1 MKYDVIYTYI
11 KEQIFKGYI
20 KPGKKLPSIRNICKK
35 FECSKITAAKAY
47 DLLIKDHIIYS
58 VPKSG
63 YYLIENNLNMNNNFD
78 NKSIDFSTS
87 APDERILPYKEFQDC
102 LNQALNLYKKNL
114 ISPPSTQGVE
124 NLICT
129 IQKQL
134 QNYQIFT
141 DKQYI
146 FITAG
151 SQQAINI
158 LTMMDF
164 PNGKKNVLIEEPT
177 YYGVIESLKLNNVN
191 IIGINRTSKGINL
204 YELENIFKHKDIK
217 FFYIIP
223 RFHNPTGFSYSN
235 SEKKQILKLCHKYNV
250 YIVEDDYLAD
260 LDIEKRSDPIY
271 ALDSYSKVI
280 YVKTYSKVLLPGLR
294 ISAIVL
300 PKEILKTFGKY
311 KKWND
316 LSTSVL
322 SQGALEIY
330 IKSGMFNIHAKKLRE
345 VYSKRMACLN
355 KCVKTCYNSNI
366 IWHVPP
372 SGFFASFEVVNSTH
386 IDYIINELKSKNIL
400 LIDPNIFYLNTNIQK
415 KLVRL
420 SVSRTN
426 TIEIEKG
433 ISKICSII
441 R

>member
-1 MKYDVIYTYI
+1 M
-11 KEQIFKGYI
+11 
-20 KPGKKLPSIRNICKK
+20 
-35 FECSKITAAKAY
+35 
-47 DLLIKDHIIYS
+47 
-58 VPKSG
+58 
-63 YYLIENNLNMNNNFD
+63 
-78 NKSIDFSTS
+78 
-87 APDERILPYKEFQDC
+87 
-102 LNQALNLYKKNL
+102 
-114 ISPPSTQGVE
+114 
-124 NLICT
+124 
-129 IQKQL
+129 
-134 QNYQIFT
+134 
-141 DKQYI
+141 
-146 FITAG
+146 
-151 SQQAINI
+151 
-158 LTMMDF
+158 
-164 PNGKKNVLIEEPT
+164 
-177 YYGVIESLKLNNVN
+177 ESLKLNNVN
-191 IIGINRTSKGINL
+191 IIGINRTAKGINF

-235 SEKKQILKLCHKYNV
+235 SEKKQILKLCQKYNV

-260 LDIEKRSDPIY
+260 LDIEKKSDPIY

-330 IKSGMFNIHAKKLRE
+330 IKSGMFDIHTKKLRE
-345 VYSKRMACLN
+345 VYSKRMICLS

-366 IWHVPP
+366 IWHVPT
-372 SGFFASFEVVNSTH
+372 SGFFASFEVVNNTH
-386 IDYIINELKSKNIL
+386 IDYMINGLKLKNIL
-400 LIDPNIFYLNTNIQK
+400 LTDPNIFYLNTNTPK

-433 ISKICSII
+433 INKICTMIK
-441 R
+441 

>member
-1 MKYDVIYTYI
+1 
-11 KEQIFKGYI
+11 
-20 KPGKKLPSIRNICKK
+20 
-35 FECSKITAAKAY
+35 
-47 DLLIKDHIIYS
+47 
-58 VPKSG
+58 
-63 YYLIENNLNMNNNFD
+63 
-78 NKSIDFSTS
+78 
-87 APDERILPYKEFQDC
+87 
-102 LNQALNLYKKNL
+102 
-114 ISPPSTQGVE
+114 
-124 NLICT
+124 
-129 IQKQL
+129 
-134 QNYQIFT
+134 
-141 DKQYI
+141 
-146 FITAG
+146 
-151 SQQAINI
+151 
-158 LTMMDF
+158 MMDF

-204 YELENIFKHKDIK
+204 YELENIFKQKDIK

-260 LDIEKRSDPIY
+260 LDIEKKSDPIY